1 MPSTAVFEALTSP
14 IRSAS
19 SSPARSQAHIEA
31 HALQQRPDERTV
43 LGRVVHAEDAPGGLS
58 GLEADDADVVVVFRG
73 IDALRER
80 DCEAEG
86 RALSVLASHTDAATH
101 QRDEVLTDCEAEPGP
116 LLRRPRA
123 LGLSEGLEELP
134 QLVLADAV
142 ARVLDLERGDA
153 PVTLFPSRAQRDAA
167 LVGEFDGVAEQVD
180 EHLSEL
186 PLVAD
191 DA

>member
-1 MPSTAVFEALTSP
+1 MPSGSVTAKLK
-14 IRSAS
+14 
-19 SSPARSQAHIEA
+19 
-31 HALQQRPDERTV
+31 
-43 LGRVVHAEDAPGGLS
+43 AEP
-58 GLEADDADVVVVFRG
+58 
-73 IDALRER
+73 
-80 DCEAEG
+80 
-86 RALSVLASHTDAATH
+86 
-101 QRDEVLTDCEAEPGP
+101 VLTDCEAEPGP